1 MLQRANLTVDK
12 ILEKVEVSEHKI
24 HKDWRLNERHY
35 GALTGLNKG
44 FSNFQIDKGRIHSKK
59 KVVNFHDIF
68 RPFFVCSN
76 SSKYAIKFFCR
87 GGRGTP

>member
-44 FSNFQIDKGRIHSKK
+44 FSNFQIDNEYFS
-59 KVVNFHDIF
+59 IF
-68 RPFFVCSN
+68 
-76 SSKYAIKFFCR
+76 
-87 GGRGTP
+87 